1 MAGELH
7 GRRVAILATDGVERV
22 ELEQPRSALHDAG
35 AQTDLLSLHG
45 GEIQARNNDLD
56 PAGTFGVDGL
66 VADAAV
72 DDYEALLLPGG
83 TVNPDRLRMD
93 RAAVGFVR
101 DFVGSG
107 KPVAAICHGPWTLLE
122 AGAVRGRTITSF
134 PSLRTDLRNA
144 GANVVAALRATTPSS
159 PTWVDR
165 GRGLARTTPL
175 RDAGRLGVDERNP
188 APVTP
193 AATHAQTPAGDRP
206 MDPRRYSWLTRPT
219 RWRRS
224 ATS

>member
-22 ELEQPRSALHDAG
+22 ELEQPRSALHDAA

-66 VADAAV
+66 VADASV
-72 DDYEALLLPGG
+72 DDYDALLLPGG

-122 AGAVRGRTITSF
+122 AGVVRGRTITSF

-144 GANVVAALRATTPSS
+144 GANVVDQEVARDGTIVTSRS
-159 PTWVDR
+159 PNDLPAFCSAIVE
-165 GRGLARTTPL
+165 LF
-175 RDAGRLGVDERNP
+175 AGTSPRS
-188 APVTP
+188 
-193 AATHAQTPAGDRP
+193 GDR
-206 MDPRRYSWLTRPT
+206 TG
-219 RWRRS
+219 
-224 ATS
+224 TSS